1 VPSLGGRRCQ
11 PRGLFNP
18 GATAL
23 HLAALRGWADVAEA
37 VLAAPGFEGAAREVS
52 TYVIAQGTGCE
63 DVTAKR
69 LAEWSGDIATMAVF
83 RDL

>member
-37 VLAAPGFEGAAREVS
+37 VLAAPGFEGAAREVGVPLLWQTFDANS
-52 TYVIAQGTGCE
+52 A
-63 DVTAKR
+63 TAKR
-69 LAEWSGDIATMAVF
+69 LAELRRSAATMAVF